1 MIKLEYECEVLTPM
15 VIGGAGEETTEIRV
29 PSVKGMLRYW
39 WRVMQVFNGITD
51 VNILQKKEGKL
62 FGCIGEKDKAQK
74 SNVSIRSFLLE
85 DPQIDENVN
94 FFRYK
99 RGKPYS
105 GEAGLDKGT
114 KFILQFSINDSPY
127 STESNKTLSSIDIAK
142 EVENSFETL
151 ALLGGLGRRTRRGFG
166 AFKINKKTQTI
177 IQQGI
182 IDKTIQPCMSIDD
195 LIKKKGR
202 KSTYGLH
209 VEKILTFK
217 SAYDNVEDILE
228 IIDKISHEQRDVL
241 AKQYPNHIGKVLV
254 GKALGSAN
262 KHQSSPLYI
271 SVFQHNNKYRLVL
284 TVLAIEPDKTLQE
297 IQNKFIK
304 ELRREYEQ

>member
-39 WRVMQVFNGITD
+39 WRVMQAYSGITD
-51 VNILQKKEGKL
+51 INLLRDKEGML
-62 FGCIGEKDKAQK
+62 FGCIGEKGKALK
-74 SNVSIRSFLLE
+74 SNVSVRSFLQE
-85 DPQIDENVN
+85 EPKIDQNVN
-94 FFRYK
+94 FFRYA
-99 RGKPYS
+99 RGKKS
-105 GEAGLDKGT
+105 SNKAGLDKGT
-114 KFILQFSINDSPY
+114 RFIIQFIINDLPY
-127 STESNKTLSSIDIAK
+127 STESNKNLSSIDIAK
-142 EVENSFETL
+142 EVQNSFETL

-166 AFKINKKTQTI
+166 VFKINKKTQTI
-177 IQQGI
+177 IRQGKK
-182 IDKTIQPCMSIDD
+182 DKTILPCISIDD

-217 SAYDNVEDILE
+217 SVYDNVEDILE

-241 AKQYPNHIGKVLV
+241 AKQYPNHI

-284 TVLAIEPDKTLQE
+284 TVLAIKPDITLQE
-297 IQNKFIK
+297 IQNKFI
-304 ELRREYEQ
+304 EQLRREYEK

>member
-39 WRVMQVFNGITD
+39 WRVMQAYSGITD
-51 VNILQKKEGKL
+51 INLLREKEGML
-62 FGCIGEKDKAQK
+62 FGCIGEKGKALK
-74 SNVSIRSFLLE
+74 SNVSVRSFLQE
-85 DPQIDENVN
+85 EPKIDQNVN
-94 FFRYK
+94 FFRYA
-99 RGKPYS
+99 RGKKS
-105 GEAGLDKGT
+105 SNKAGLDKGT
-114 KFILQFSINDSPY
+114 RFIIQFIINDLPY
-127 STESNKTLSSIDIAK
+127 STESNKNLSSIDIAK
-142 EVENSFETL
+142 EVQNSFETL

-166 AFKINKKTQTI
+166 VFKINKKTQTI
-177 IQQGI
+177 IRQGKK
-182 IDKTIQPCMSIDD
+182 DKTILPCISIDD
-195 LIKKKGR
+195 LLNKVRKKNEKR
-202 KSTYGLH
+202 MYGLH
-209 VEKILTFK
+209 VEKIITFN
-217 SAYDNVEDILE
+217 SAYENAEDMLE
-228 IIDKISHEQRDVL
+228 IIDKISHEQRVIL
-241 AKQYPNHIGKVLV
+241 SKQYRNRID
-254 GKALGSAN
+254 KALGSAN